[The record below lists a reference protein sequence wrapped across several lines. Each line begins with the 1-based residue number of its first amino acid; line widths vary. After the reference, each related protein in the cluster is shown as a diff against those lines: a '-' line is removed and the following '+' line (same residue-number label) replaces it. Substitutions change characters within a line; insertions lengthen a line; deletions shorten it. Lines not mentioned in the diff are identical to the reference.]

1 MKQPAPPNL
10 AALTALRF
18 FAAMWVVFYHF
29 WDNLGVPAPEIVAKG
44 YLGVELFFVL
54 SGFILSHV
62 YLERFKTGDFSYREF
77 LWARLARVYPL
88 HITIIAGLGVLII
101 GLALVGIHAGD
112 KLIVW
117 SSLPAQ
123 LTLTQAW
130 GLGQGGGWNHPA
142 WSISAEWFAY
152 LTFPAFAFLFA
163 RLWKRPAM
171 ALVGTALFTIGLQI
185 AFERRTGFS
194 LTHAT
199 ILWGALRIVPCFAL
213 GSALWL
219 LWKKTH
225 AMAQRFGVPIAGGA
239 SATLAAAI
247 MLHSPDWLFVL
258 DFAALIYGLALM
270 SATGDRI
277 QVHSILAHPILTYLG
292 EVSFAIYMICI
303 PWQLVSTQGLHKLL
317 HLDPDHLPAVV
328 WLALVAGVVP
338 AGMAMH
344 HLIERP
350 ARRLMRKMTFE
361 RKPVVDVR
369 ARLRWQ

>member
-10 AALTALRF
+10 AALTSLRF

-29 WDNLGVPAPEIVAKG
+29 WDNLSPSMPDVVAKG

-62 YLERFKTGDFSYREF
+62 YLERFKLGDFSYREF

-88 HITIIAGLGVLII
+88 HFTIILGLGLLIL
-101 GLALVGIHAGD
+101 GLAFAGIHAGD

-152 LTFPAFAFLFA
+152 LSFPAFAFLFA
-163 RLWKRPAM
+163 RLWKRPAV
-171 ALVGTALFTIGLQI
+171 AIIGTAVFTIGLQI
-185 AFERRTGFS
+185 AFERRAGFA

-225 AMAQRFGVPIAGGA
+225 AVAQRFGLPLAGGA
-239 SATLAAAI
+239 FATLVAAI
-247 MLHSPDWLFVL
+247 VLHSPDWLFVL
-258 DFAALIYGLALM
+258 DFAVLIFGLALM
-270 SATGDRI
+270 SEAGDRI
-277 QVHSILAHPILTYLG
+277 LTHPALTYLG

-303 PWQLVSTQGLHKLL
+303 PWQLVATQGLHKLL
-317 HLDPDHLPAVV
+317 HLDPDHLPVALWVV
-328 WLALVAGVVP
+328 LVAGVVP
-338 AGMAMH
+338 AGMVMH

-350 ARRLMRKMTFE
+350 ARRLMRKVTFE
-361 RKPVVDVR
+361 RRPIVDVR

>member
-1 MKQPAPPNL
+1 MKHAEPQNL

-29 WDNLGVPAPEIVAKG
+29 WDNLGAPAPQVVAKG
-44 YLGVELFFVL
+44 YLGVELFFTL

-62 YLERFKTGDFSYREF
+62 YLERFKDRNFSYREF

-88 HITIIAGLGVLII
+88 HLAIVAGLGILIV
-101 GLALVGIHAGD
+101 GLAITGIHAGD

-152 LTFPAFAFLFA
+152 LTFPAFAVLFA
-163 RLWKRPAM
+163 SLWKRPGAAIAGAAIFM
-171 ALVGTALFTIGLQI
+171 IVLQI
-185 AFERRTGFS
+185 AFERLAGFQ

-199 ILWGALRIVPCFAL
+199 ILWGALRIVPCFGL
-213 GSALWL
+213 GCAIWL

-225 AMAQRFGVPIAGGA
+225 AVAGTLGLPVAGGA
-239 SATLAAAI
+239 LAAIGAAVV
-247 MLHSPDWLFVL
+247 LHSPDWIFVL
-258 DFAALIYGLALM
+258 AFAAMIYGLGVMSAGGSRLM
-270 SATGDRI
+270 S
-277 QVHSILAHPILTYLG
+277 HPVLTYLG

-303 PWQLVSTQGLHKLL
+303 PWQLVTTQGLQKVL
-317 HLDPDHLPAVV
+317 HLDPDHMPAIV
-328 WLALVAGVVP
+328 WVGLVLGVIP
-338 AGMAMH
+338 AAMAMH
-344 HLIERP
+344 HLVERP
-350 ARRLMRKMTFE
+350 ARNLMRKVRFE
-361 RKPVVDVR
+361 RKPALDVK
-369 ARLRWQ
+369 ARLRLQ